1 VQVGHIG
8 VNKKQRRVGVSADI
22 FQRRALRPERINQ
35 FDIAIGKREVSV
47 GVPFEEVVEF
57 LR

>member
-1 VQVGHIG
+1 